1 MSHLTQSRLLW
12 RRLSAD
18 AYEANGTGHRYAV
31 INIGNPSASWL
42 ATSSDRRY
50 APRPEQ
56 SELAAKRICEAWADL
71 SHSTRVV
78 SLAISM
84 TVSR

>member
-1 MSHLTQSRLLW
+1 MSHFTTPLRW

-31 INIGNPSASWL
+31 INVGNPLRPWL

-56 SELAAKRICEAWADL
+56 SELAARQVCEAWAGL
-71 SHSTRVV
+71 SHSTHAVA
-78 SLAISM
+78 LHISM
-84 TVSR
+84 SVSR

>member
-1 MSHLTQSRLLW
+1 MSTISTQLKW

-31 INIGNPSASWL
+31 INIGTPLGAWL

-50 APRPEQ
+50 VPRPEQ
-56 SELAAKRICEAWADL
+56 SELAARRICEAWADL
-71 SHSTRVV
+71 SHSTHAVT
-78 SLAISM
+78 LAISM

>member
-1 MSHLTQSRLLW
+1 MSHFTTLKW

-31 INIGNPSASWL
+31 INIGTPSAPWL

-50 APRPEQ
+50 APCGEQ
-56 SELAAKRICEAWADL
+56 SELAARQVCEAWADL

>member
-12 RRLSAD
+12 RRLSPD

-31 INIGNPSASWL
+31 INIGNPLRPWL

-50 APRPEQ
+50 APRPEHCLCAGILLCQ
-56 SELAAKRICEAWADL
+56 AWADYDGEWNG
-71 SHSTRVV
+71 
-78 SLAISM
+78 
-84 TVSR
+84 

>member
-31 INIGNPSASWL
+31 INIGTPLGVWL

-50 APRPEQ
+50 VPRPEQ
-56 SELAAKRICEAWADL
+56 SVLAAKRVCEAWADL
-71 SHSTRVV
+71 SHSTHAVA
-78 SLAISM
+78 LHISM